1 MLHLRHVQ
9 PKAGRKG
16 RMGRIRPGQPPSGP
30 EKLLLG
36 FWINPIWIW
45 LFLILIP
52 LDNKYDNQDRFQYS
66 LNGNEPNH
74 HFQNRFD
81 FYSDRTDLIS
91 IRFEQNRNQI
101 VSENGGF

>member
-1 MLHLRHVQ
+1 MLTEKKNKFANLRFGFLFTLGD
-9 PKAGRKG
+9 PP
-16 RMGRIRPGQPPSGP
+16 PGLAKDHTFSG
-30 EKLLLG
+30 
-36 FWINPIWIW
+36 F
-45 LFLILIP
+45 FLAYSP
-52 LDNKYDNQDRFQYS
+52 NQDRFQYS

>member
-1 MLHLRHVQ
+1 MFSQRLE
-9 PKAGRKG
+9 
-16 RMGRIRPGQPPSGP
+16 
-30 EKLLLG
+30 EKEDWVE
-36 FWINPIWIW
+36 FDQAIW
-45 LFLILIP
+45 LFFILIP

-74 HFQNRFD
+74 HFQNQFD

-101 VSENGGF
+101 VF